1 MILLLIIT
9 VGVFLGITLARGHAN
24 NPDVSV
30 RIRRGIG
37 NTIVYIVLAL
47 FAFYFIHPQAFEA
60 VQ

>member
-1 MILLLIIT
+1 MILLFIIT

-24 NPDVSV
+24 NPEMSI

-37 NTIVYIVLAL
+37 NAIVYIVFAL
-47 FAFYFIHPQAFEA
+47 FALYFIHPQAFEA